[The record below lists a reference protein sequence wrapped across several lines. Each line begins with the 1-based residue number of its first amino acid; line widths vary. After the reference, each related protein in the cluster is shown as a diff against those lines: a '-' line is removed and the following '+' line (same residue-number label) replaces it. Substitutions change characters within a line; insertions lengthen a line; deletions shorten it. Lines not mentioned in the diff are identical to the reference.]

1 VFFRNILQN
10 LESSLRNAQI
20 NSDLS
25 ALSLLLSEH
34 LIYIHSNGY
43 VDNYH
48 SYLEKINLG
57 ILNYQRIEIQNE
69 QVLIEKELIIK
80 HSIMMGD
87 VIVMGVNKSIH
98 SRTTT
103 IWLLEKG
110 FWKLRSFQS
119 TSIDPAITTA
129 TK

>member
-1 VFFRNILQN
+1 MLDDVLQN

-25 ALSLLLSEH
+25 TLSLLLSEH

>member
-1 VFFRNILQN
+1 MLDDVLQN

-119 TSIDPAITTA
+119 TSIDPAISTA

>member
-1 VFFRNILQN
+1 MLDDVLQN

>member
-1 VFFRNILQN
+1 MLEDVIKK
-10 LESSLRNAQI
+10 LESSLRGAQI
-20 NSDLS
+20 NSDLNV
-25 ALSLLLSEH
+25 LSLLLSEH

-57 ILNYQRIEIQNE
+57 ILNYQKIEIQNE
-69 QVLIEKELIIK
+69 KVLIEKEIIIK

-103 IWLLEKG
+103 IWLIEKG

>member
-1 VFFRNILQN
+1 MLDDVLQN

-57 ILNYQRIEIQNE
+57 ILNY

>member
-1 VFFRNILQN
+1 MTEDIVQN
-10 LESSLRNAQI
+10 LASSLRDAQI
-20 NSDLS
+20 NSDIS
-25 ALSLLLSEH
+25 ALSLLLSEE
-34 LIYIHSNGY
+34 LVYIHSNGY

-57 ILNYQRIEIQNE
+57 ILNYQRIEIQTE
-69 QVLIEKELIIK
+69 HILIEKEIIIK

-87 VIVMGVNKSIH
+87 VIVMGINKSIH
-98 SRTTT
+98 SRIST

-119 TSIDPAITTA
+119 TGIDPAITTA
-129 TK
+129 IK